1 MNPLRILVVDDEPSH
16 LITLSAN
23 LELEGI
29 EIATA
34 ENAQEALREIE
45 RQQFDL
51 VLSDVKMPGMNGVDL
66 FREIRR
72 LRPGMPVI
80 LMTGF
85 AFESLLEEAMREGA
99 FAILPKPFD
108 IEQVLPLLLRAGL
121 HPTTLI
127 VDSSQEEAAEVA
139 KALQQIGIRAQAVFD
154 EQGIQE
160 ALRDQEVD
168 ICVVELLMAAHGTPT
183 LIERMKQNKPAIA
196 FIAVSGHDIPDLLRK
211 FAGKATL
218 TWLRKPVSPPLLART
233 IAMARG
239 SGVARR

>member
-1 MNPLRILVVDDEPSH
+1 
-16 LITLSAN
+16 LSAN

-34 ENAQEALREIE
+34 ENAKEALREIE
-45 RQQFDL
+45 KQEFDL

-99 FAILPKPFD
+99 FAVLPKPFD
-108 IEQVLPLLLRAGL
+108 MEQVLPLLLRAGL

-127 VDSSQEEAAEVA
+127 VDSSQEEAAAVA
-139 KALQQIGIRAQAVFD
+139 KALQHVGVRAQAAFD
-154 EQGIQE
+154 EE
-160 ALRDQEVD
+160 SVEKALRDQEVD
-168 ICVVELLMAAHGTPT
+168 ICVVELMMAVSGNPM
-183 LIERMKQNKPAIA
+183 LLERMKENKPELA
-196 FIAVSGHDIPDLLRK
+196 FIAVSGHDIPELLRK
-211 FAGKATL
+211 FAGNAAL
-218 TWLRKPVSPPLLART
+218 TWLRKPVSTPLLART

-239 SGVARR
+239 SKVARR